1 MGNTFRTVYSLSAFN
16 SAKAASGELCV
27 MVVSNY
33 SGSTIDNIIPNSGNN
48 ATGGTPNAE
57 FKGAGICSYNNPD
70 YYTLVIDEVAY
81 TFNGYGNA
89 SSRNAVGW
97 KLMMGTPQDDVV
109 EIGNA
114 VARTSTASTIK
125 NSQGAIGTVVDYSTP
140 STVMVGSIT
149 ARDEF
154 AVQALKCL
162 LAHIPDPSILSPKEI
177 SYYCHAAYEWAAGMM
192 TAAAKARTTY
202 TDNSGSSTATT
213 KQVGELETNTEKLL
227 NNLIVAVN
235 GISGGGGSSL
245 SAPLTLING
254 IGNPPAPEGLL
265 AKKYLLSW
273 NGSTYSW
280 SDFEDALNL
289 PLSAINGLNTNP
301 PATASGKILVFKTSL
316 LYPSGSWGYEDLPT
330 GGSGTIADGSVT
342 TAKLANGAV
351 THAKLDT
358 DSVDTDNLVAKSVTT
373 AILDD
378 LAVTND
384 KIANRTITE
393 AKFADGA
400 IINAIGNG
408 SIHGVKLNAD
418 TKYIYLG
425 IDSMDNFL
433 DAFIALKPHN
443 KEIVKAKKFDEE
455 NYQYSFYL
463 SQKLTSGENVTSYFF
478 YKGTLSYQQ
487 DNDTY
492 DFVNPIF
499 AFQAP
504 YIKLCIKST
513 GDNSSFY
520 NYWSFNLTNG
530 PKVDT
535 NMAFYNSNQSSFIY
549 SLVYNIVNTLNTTYG
564 LQYAA
569 PSQPQESTINWTA
582 ITSSIS
588 NVPRFI

>member
-1 MGNTFRTVYSLSAFN
+1 MGNTFRIVYNLSAFN

-235 GISGGGGSSL
+235 GISGGGG
-245 SAPLTLING
+245 
-254 IGNPPAPEGLL
+254 
-265 AKKYLLSW
+265 
-273 NGSTYSW
+273 
-280 SDFEDALNL
+280 
-289 PLSAINGLNTNP
+289 
-301 PATASGKILVFKTSL
+301 
-316 LYPSGSWGYEDLPT
+316 
-330 GGSGTIADGSVT
+330 GSGTIADGSVT
-342 TAKLANGAV
+342 
-351 THAKLDT
+351 HEKLD
-358 DSVDTDNLVAKSVTT
+358 DESVDTNNLRAGSVTT
-373 AILDD
+373 PIIDDEAVTFSKLNNSDVTGGVYPPPMNPDYTERINYQFINKESMQNFINAVMNYLVSNSNYTILQSYTPNASYPERSCYKYLLVSEVVVGTALDD
-378 LAVTND
+378 FVGTYFYCKYDSNND
-384 KIANRTITE
+384 GKGE
-393 AKFADGA
+393 PF
-400 IINAIGNG
+400 
-408 SIHGVKLNAD
+408 SI
-418 TKYIYLG
+418 
-425 IDSMDNFL
+425 
-433 DAFIALKPHN
+433 
-443 KEIVKAKKFDEE
+443 
-455 NYQYSFYL
+455 YS
-463 SQKLTSGENVTSYFF
+463 
-478 YKGTLSYQQ
+478 
-487 DNDTY
+487 
-492 DFVNPIF
+492 
-499 AFQAP
+499 
-504 YIKLCIKST
+504 
-513 GDNSSFY
+513 
-520 NYWSFNLTNG
+520 
-530 PKVDT
+530 
-535 NMAFYNSNQSSFIY
+535 SNQ
-549 SLVYNIVNTLNTTYG
+549 
-564 LQYAA
+564 
-569 PSQPQESTINWTA
+569 
-582 ITSSIS
+582 TSSIFQNPIIQMYKARGHYHLRLCLKDINNNS
-588 NVPRFI
+588 SVYWTFDDYTEDLAGSTTPTVATRNYTSSLLQYELEYLTNLFSSIADILEDDYGITGIEDYDTTNIAEDRVLRTDSIPVVPFYIQYTPPANV